1 MGIGVICCVKLAALR
16 EKHEKEVENL
26 TLTTQPL
33 NTLKLFVEAT
43 IQYIKRSISYLLAH
57 GGWFI
62 VITTLLVGSGG
73 LLVTVD
79 GPHGKVKLVSTSSL
93 FNLDFPGLYIVI

>member
-1 MGIGVICCVKLAALR
+1 LR

-62 VITTLLVGSGG
+62 LITTLLVVSGG

-79 GPHGKVKLVSTSSL
+79 GPHGKHVEEVLEYVRYGLWWIALGVASSI
-93 FNLDFPGLYIVI
+93 GLG

>member
-43 IQYIKRSISYLLAH
+43 IQYINRSISYLLAH

-62 VITTLLVGSGG
+62 VITTLLVASGG

-79 GPHGKVKLVSTSSL
+79 GPHGKVKLVSTSSS
-93 FNLDFPGLYIVI
+93 FNLDFPGLYFVI